1 MSTRATREASSAS
14 NGQSDATFA
23 ERARVALAS
32 DFLRRAVRFTADRLR
47 NAKQSGTEALGNW
60 EEWRERGAAIRAHTI
75 ENLDHYLAEFA
86 KNVEARGGR
95 IHFASDSVEARAT
108 ILDIARGAGANLA
121 VKSKSMVTEELHL
134 NDHLAGAGIESLET
148 DLGEWIVQLAGE
160 MPSHII
166 LPAIHKSRKDIQALF
181 AEHGGARIG
190 DETRVLAGYARAKL
204 REKFLAADVGITGCN
219 FAVAE
224 SGSVAIFTNEG
235 NGRMVTTLPRVHVVV
250 MGMERI
256 VPTFADLEMMA
267 NLLPRS
273 ATGQKITTYLNIVT
287 GPRREDEV
295 DGPDELHVVVL
306 DNGRSRQLGDPEF
319 QSILNCIRCGAC
331 LNVCPVYRQVGG
343 HAYGSV
349 YPGPIGAVL
358 TPLLEPEKESKTE
371 LANASSLCG
380 ACTEAC
386 PVKIPLHDMLLHLRA
401 RNVEHERP
409 SWSERWSM
417 MLAAQV
423 LRSPRTFAWSGRLAR
438 LLQRWTIQ
446 DGTRMRALQKLAPP
460 VAAWTKHRNLPEPPR
475 RSFREMWPEIERDLE
490 TGVEL
495 EVMGDV
501 ERDVEPEVEQRTT
514 RGIEPGSARG
524 MTHES
529 KPDPKERA

>member
-1 MSTRATREASSAS
+1 MSAS
-14 NGQSDATFA
+14 ETSSP
-23 ERARVALAS
+23 RAAHAPNVPSTLEGRAKIALEN

-47 NAKQSGTEALGNW
+47 DAKTSGTEALGNW
-60 EEWRERGAAIRAHTI
+60 QEWRDRGAAIRAHTI
-75 ENLDHYLAEFA
+75 ENLDHYLTEFA
-86 KNVEARGGR
+86 KNLEARGGHV
-95 IHFASDSVEARAT
+95 HFAADAAEARAA
-108 ILDIARGAGANLA
+108 ILDIAREANAKLA

-134 NDHLAGAGIESLET
+134 NDHLEQAGIESLET

-166 LPAIHKSRKDIQALF
+166 LPAIHKSRKDIQELF
-181 AEHGGARIG
+181 TAHGGAPIG

-204 REKFLAADVGITGCN
+204 REKFLAADVGISGCN

-256 VPTFADLEMMA
+256 VPSFGDLEVMA

-287 GPRREDEV
+287 GPRRAGEA
-295 DGPDELHVVVL
+295 DGPEELHVVVL
-306 DNGRSRQLGDPEF
+306 DNGRSRQLGDPKF
-319 QSILNCIRCGAC
+319 QSILHCIRCGAC
-331 LNVCPVYRQVGG
+331 LNVCPVYRQIGG

-358 TPLLEPEKESKTE
+358 TPLLEPEQESKTE

-386 PVKIPLHDMLLHLRA
+386 PVKIPLHDMLVHLRA
-401 RNVEHERP
+401 RNVERSRP
-409 SWSERWSM
+409 SWRERAGSRI
-417 MLAAQV
+417 AVRV
-423 LRSPRTFAWSGRLAR
+423 LRSPTLFAWTGRVAR
-438 LLQRWTIQ
+438 AVQRATIGNGTKLRGMQRWI
-446 DGTRMRALQKLAPP
+446 PP
-460 VAAWTKHRNLPEPPR
+460 LAAWTRHRDLPMPPR
-475 RSFREMWPEIERDLE
+475 RSFRDLWPGLE
-490 TGVEL
+490 
-495 EVMGDV
+495 
-501 ERDVEPEVEQRTT
+501 
-514 RGIEPGSARG
+514 
-524 MTHES
+524 
-529 KPDPKERA
+529 KERTR